1 MEHTRLAT
9 RIRRRAFYRPFALAS
24 FLTLIL
30 LAQISLAQV
39 EQGTIVGYVKDNS
52 GAAIPGAQVVITN
65 VNTGIFS
72 ETMTDE
78 SGYYRSIPLRVG
90 VYSVSAEF
98 EGFKRTVQSGISL
111 EVNQQALVDLM
122 LEIGAVTEEVT
133 VTAEAP
139 LLQTTEASQGQVIDH
154 RKIVDLPLNGR
165 DYLQL
170 ALLSSGT
177 NVPAPG
183 ARFGGFSSGGLRTSH
198 NNYLLD
204 GMDNNSNQ
212 HAGTGRQGQV
222 ISPSVDAIEE
232 FKVQT
237 NAYSAEFGRNIGGV
251 VNVVIKSGTNQ
262 FHGGAFE
269 FLRNEKLDAKNFFD
283 SPTDPVP
290 PYKRN
295 QFGFFVGGP
304 IMKNKTF
311 FFTDWEGTRIR
322 TSGTTQST
330 IPTTLE
336 REGDFSQSIYAG
348 KPVSI
353 YDPATYN
360 PLNKTR
366 LPIAGNVIPQ
376 SSLDPVGVNLA
387 SLYPLPNKSSI
398 TNNFLSNPLTKE
410 STDKWDLKIDH
421 TFGPSDTIY
430 GRVSTQDFTHLGDGP
445 LPAPAYG
452 GGDNMTTF
460 TNDSRSFA
468 VSWTHVF
475 SPYLFNSIKAGWN
488 RFNTRRVAPI
498 EESITE
504 QVGIKGTANLPGLT
518 PVGVTGFRG
527 LGTQG
532 STPNFTDSQT
542 RQLVN
547 DLSWIKGRHTI
558 KTGVNLNWIQAPH
571 TQVFQS
577 AGVLTFNGN
586 FTRQTSPVGGGNPFA
601 DLLVGIPFSAQL
613 SNIPYGA
620 QRRRM
625 HHAYVQDQIRVS
637 DRFTLNIG
645 IRYEY
650 LGPWFEKYNN
660 YSNFDLDT
668 DPANPYIL
676 LATDGGIAERSTLT
690 PDYNNFAPRV
700 GIAYRVTDTTV
711 IRSGYGIYYGGVT
724 HFGDRYLHCSPPFFF
739 QSRFSTDSI
748 SPTIVLKDGFPPGAT
763 SANVTNL
770 QTISQ
775 DRRNL
780 SPYSQQWNFTIE
792 RQLMNNLTFTIG
804 YYGTKGNRLLQRFD
818 SNAPDPGPGNINAR
832 RPTNQLEVPGLDY
845 IVKPLAD
852 TFRREF
858 SANSN
863 HHALNVKLERR
874 FSSGLSFLTTY
885 IWSKTISDARG
896 GADAGST
903 SPAGVQDRK
912 NLQAEKSLADEHTP
926 HRFVT
931 SVNYDLPIGR
941 GRAVWASAH
950 PVADAVFGGWAIGG
964 IVTLSSGR
972 LLTARP
978 QGDPANTGGPAP
990 TRPNATGISPV
1001 LSSSERSLDRWFNTG
1016 AFAIQDPYT
1025 YGSASRNN
1033 ITAPGRVNFDLAA
1046 YKQFNITERYRLQ
1059 FRTEMFNAMNT
1070 PPFGTPAA
1078 TVGANNYG
1086 VISSAGR
1093 GRIIQFG
1100 LKFLF

>member
-1 MEHTRLAT
+1 MKSEEAITSARQGGLFRLCGW
-9 RIRRRAFYRPFALAS
+9 ALLVA
-24 FLTLIL
+24 LTLHFPL
-30 LAQISLAQV
+30 LLAQV

-52 GAAIPGAQVVITN
+52 GAAVPGARVEITSLD
-65 VNTGIFS
+65 TGISS
-72 ETMTDE
+72 ETKTDE
-78 SGYYRSIPLRVG
+78 SGAYRSIPLRVG
-90 VYSVSAEF
+90 RYSVAAEF
-98 EGFKRTVQSGISL
+98 EGFKRAVQTGITL
-111 EVNQQALVDLM
+111 EVNQQALVELV
-122 LEIGAVTEEVT
+122 LEIGAVSEEVT

-139 LLQTTEASQGQVIDH
+139 LLQTTDASQGQVIDNK
-154 RKIVDLPLNGR
+154 KIVDLPLNGR
-165 DYLQL
+165 NYLQL

-237 NAYSAEFGRNIGGV
+237 NAYSAEFGRNLGGV
-251 VNVVIKSGTNQ
+251 VNVVIKSGTNE
-262 FHGGAFE
+262 FHGGLFE

-295 QFGFFVGGP
+295 QFGLFIGGP
-304 IMKNKTF
+304 VIKNKTF
-311 FFTDWEGTRIR
+311 FFTDYEGTRIR

-330 IPTTLE
+330 IPTALE
-336 REGDFSQSIYAG
+336 RQGDFSQSIYAG

-353 YDPATYN
+353 YDPATYD
-360 PLNKTR
+360 PAKKTR
-366 LPIAGNVIPQ
+366 QPFAGNVIPA
-376 SSLDPVGVNLA
+376 SSLDPVALNLA
-387 SLYPLPNKSSI
+387 ALYPLPNKAGV
-398 TNNFLSNPLTKE
+398 TNNFLFNPLSKDSE
-410 STDKWDLKIDH
+410 DKWDAKIDH
-421 TFGPSDTIY
+421 TFGPNDTIY
-430 GRVSTQDFTHLGDGP
+430 GRVSTQDYTHLGDGP

-452 GGDNMTTF
+452 GGDGMTTF
-460 TNDSRSFA
+460 TNDNRSFV
-468 VSWTHVF
+468 VSWTHIF
-475 SPYLFNSIKAGWN
+475 SPYLFNNVKIGWN
-488 RFNTRRVAPI
+488 QFNTKRVAPI

-518 PVGVTGFRG
+518 PVNITGFRT

-532 STPNFTDSQT
+532 STPTFTDSQT
-542 RQLVN
+542 RQFVD

-586 FTRQTSPVGGGNPFA
+586 FTRQTSPVGGGNPLA

-625 HHAYVQDQIRVS
+625 YHAYVHDPIRVTS
-637 DRFTLNIG
+637 KFTLNIG

-650 LGPWFEKYNN
+650 LGPWFEKYNK

-668 DPANPYIL
+668 DPGNPYIL
-676 LATDGGIAERSTLT
+676 LATDGGIKERSTLM
-690 PDYNNFAPRV
+690 PDYNNFAPRA
-700 GIAYRVTDTTV
+700 GIAYRLTDTTV
-711 IRSGYGIYYGGVT
+711 IRSGYGIYYGGVD

-739 QSRFSTDSI
+739 QSTFSTDSI
-748 SPTIVLKDGFPPGAT
+748 KPTIILQDGFPEGAT
-763 SANVTNL
+763 SSKVTNL

-780 SPYSQQWNFTIE
+780 TPYSQQWNFTIE
-792 RQLMNNLTFTIG
+792 RQLMSDLTFTIG
-804 YYGTKGNRLLQRFD
+804 YYGTKGNRLLRRFD
-818 SNAPDPGPGNINAR
+818 TNAPDPGPGNINAR
-832 RPTNQLEVPGLDY
+832 RPTNQLAVPGLDY

-863 HHALNVKLERR
+863 HHALNLKLEKR
-874 FSSGLSFLTTY
+874 FSSGLSFLSTY
-885 IWSKTISDARG
+885 IWSKTISDAAG

-903 SPAGVQDRK
+903 SPTGVQDRK
-912 NLQAEKSLADEHTP
+912 NLQAEKSLADEHRP

-931 SVNYDLPIGR
+931 SLNYDLPFGR
-941 GRAVWASAH
+941 GRPLWANAH

-972 LLTARP
+972 LVTARP
-978 QGDPANTGGPAP
+978 TGDPANTGAAAP
-990 TRPNATGISPV
+990 TRPDATGISPN
-1001 LSSSERSLDRWFNTG
+1001 LSRDERSLDRWFNTD
-1016 AFAIQDPYT
+1016 AFAIQPQYN
-1025 YGSASRNN
+1025 YGNASRNN
-1033 ITAPGRVNFDLAA
+1033 ITAPGTVNFDLAA
-1046 YKQFNITERYRLQ
+1046 YKQFKITERYRLQ
-1059 FRTEMFNAMNT
+1059 FRTEFFNAMNT
-1070 PPFGTPAA
+1070 PPFGAPAA

-1086 VISSAGR
+1086 VISGAGR
-1093 GRIIQFG
+1093 GRLILFG
-1100 LKFLF
+1100 MKFLF